1 MQLKHSSTVLEKL
14 KTDSLKPVL
23 PFFALASIFGSPTSL
38 GSFWITIKQKTDM
51 TTQVMPERDRVDL
64 QL

>member
-1 MQLKHSSTVLEKL
+1 MLFEQANMLT
-14 KTDSLKPVL
+14 PAL

-38 GSFWITIKQKTDM
+38 GSFWITSKQKTDM
-51 TTQVMPERDRVDL
+51 TTQVMPEIDRVDL